1 MTEKTCNLPGGTE
14 VRLYTLS
21 NKNGLS
27 TTVTNYGGI
36 IVDLMVPDKDG
47 KMGDIVLGYEKVED
61 YVKDSP
67 YFGALIGRYGN
78 RIGKGGFVL
87 DGVTYDLAINNGQN
101 HLHGGLKGF
110 DKVVWHAAEEQSPD
124 GPSLKLHYLSKDGE
138 EGYPGNLDV
147 NVTYTLTN
155 ENELKIDYQA
165 TTDKTTICNLTQHS
179 YFNLKGQGNGNI
191 LGHDLMINADN
202 FTPVDEGPIPT
213 GEIRSVENTPMDFR
227 KSTLI
232 GERIDV
238 DDQQIKYG
246 LGYDHNWL
254 LNKKSNEMTLAA
266 SVYEPQSGRCMEVWT
281 TEPGIQFYSGNFL
294 DGSNIGKSGKVYNH
308 RNGFCLETQHY
319 PDSPNKS
326 NFPSVV
332 LRPGEKYETTT
343 IYKFL
348 TNSPG
353 LVGLPGS

>member
-1 MTEKTCNLPGGTE
+1 MAEKMCDLPDGTQ
-14 VRLYTLS
+14 VKLYTLS
-21 NKNGLS
+21 NENGLS
-27 TTVTNYGGI
+27 ATVTNYGGI

-47 KMGDIVLGYEKVED
+47 RMDDVVLGYESIED
-61 YVKDSP
+61 YVKDNP

-78 RIGKGGFVL
+78 RICNGKFVL
-87 DGVTYDLAINNGQN
+87 DGTTYDLAINNGKN

-110 DKVVWHAAEEQSPD
+110 DKVVWDTAEEETPE

-155 ENELKIDYQA
+155 KNELRIDYRA

-179 YFNLKGQGNGNI
+179 YFNMKGHGNGDI
-191 LGHDLMINADN
+191 LGHELMINADN
-202 FTPVDEGPIPT
+202 FTPVNEGLIPT
-213 GEIRSVENTPMDFR
+213 GEIRSVEHTPMDFR
-227 KSTLI
+227 KSTPI
-232 GERIDV
+232 GERININ
-238 DDQQIKYG
+238 DQQIKYG
-246 LGYDHNWL
+246 LGYDHNWV
-254 LNKKSNEMTLAA
+254 LNKKSNELTLAA
-266 SVYEPQSGRCMEVWT
+266 SVYEPQSGRYMEAWT

-294 DGSNIGKSGKVYNH
+294 DGSNIGKGGNVYNQ

-326 NFPSVV
+326 DFASVV
-332 LRPGEKYETTT
+332 LKPGEKYETTT

-348 TNSPG
+348 TK
-353 LVGLPGS
+353 